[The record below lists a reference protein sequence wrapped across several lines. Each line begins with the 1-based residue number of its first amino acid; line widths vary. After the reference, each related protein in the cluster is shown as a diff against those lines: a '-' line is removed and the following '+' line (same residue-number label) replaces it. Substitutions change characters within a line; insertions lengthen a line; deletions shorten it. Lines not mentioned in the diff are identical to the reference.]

1 VRSPGGRQAG
11 AEVWLL
17 RRRSSLMLQE
27 DTQTYIKERT
37 SAMWGNTRARKV
49 YNSKAAGLNLL
60 NLTSRTWEEK

>member
-1 VRSPGGRQAG
+1 
-11 AEVWLL
+11 
-17 RRRSSLMLQE
+17 MLQE